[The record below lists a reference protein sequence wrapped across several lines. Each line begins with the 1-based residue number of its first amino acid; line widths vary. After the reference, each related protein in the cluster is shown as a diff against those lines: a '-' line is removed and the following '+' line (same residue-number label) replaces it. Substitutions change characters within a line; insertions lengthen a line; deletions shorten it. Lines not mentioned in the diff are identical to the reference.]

1 MFLIRLTFKNA
12 FRHTLRSFLTILGI
26 TVALLAFGLL
36 RTVMDAWHIGVEAS
50 SATRLVTRNAVS
62 LIVPLPLSYRERIRG
77 VPGITHVSYGNWFG
91 GIYIDEKNFFANF
104 VVEPES
110 YLALYPEI
118 LIDPAQKNDFLRDR
132 KGAIAGRKLAE
143 RFNWKIGDTIT
154 LKGTIYPGQWEMVI
168 RGIYD
173 GARPD
178 TDLTTLLFQF
188 DYVDE
193 TMKKTSPSRSGQVGF
208 FMLGIADPDLAGEIS
223 RAVDDTFKNSQAETL
238 TETEKAFQL
247 GFVAMSEAILM
258 AINLVSY
265 VVILIIL
272 AVAANTMAMSVRER
286 TAEFAVMK
294 TLGFKGPAI
303 AALVLGES
311 IILSLTGTAV
321 ALALTDPLAQ
331 AFGSTLSQYFPVFAV
346 SRQTILIGLGAGV
359 FVGVAAAALPAW
371 RVWSTPIAESFR
383 RIG

>member
-1 MFLIRLTFKNA
+1 
-12 FRHTLRSFLTILGI
+12 
-26 TVALLAFGLL
+26 
-36 RTVMDAWHIGVEAS
+36 
-50 SATRLVTRNAVS
+50 
-62 LIVPLPLSYRERIRG
+62 

-91 GIYIDEKNFFANF
+91 GIYIDEKNFFGNF

-110 YLALYPEI
+110 YLALYPE
-118 LIDPAQKNDFLRDR
+118 LLLPPAQKNDFFRDR

-143 RFNWKIGDTIT
+143 RFNWKVGDTIT

-168 RGIYD
+168 RGVYD

-178 TDLTTLLFQF
+178 TDISTLLFHF

-193 TMKKTSPSRSGQVGF
+193 TMKKSSPARAGQVGF
-208 FMLGIADPDLAGEIS
+208 FMLGIADPDMAAEVS

-247 GFVAMSEAILM
+247 GFVAMSEAILT

-286 TAEFAVMK
+286 TAEFAVFK

-311 IILSLTGTAV
+311 MIISLAGTAIG
-321 ALALTDPLAQ
+321 LALTNPLAQ
-331 AFGSTLSQYFPVFAV
+331 AFGATLSQYFPVFAV
-346 SRQTILIGLGAGV
+346 SKQTILIGLFSGV
-359 FVGVAAAALPAW
+359 FVGVAAAAAPAW
-371 RVWSTPIAESFR
+371 RVWRTPIAESFR

>member
-1 MFLIRLTFKNA
+1 MFLIRLVVKNA
-12 FRHTLRSFLTILGI
+12 FRHTLRSCLTILGI
-26 TVALLAFGLL
+26 TIALLAFGLL
-36 RTVMDAWHIGVEAS
+36 RTVMDAWHMGVEAS

-77 VPGITHVSYGNWFG
+77 APGITHVSYGNWFG
-91 GIYIDEKNFFANF
+91 GIYIDEKNFFGNF
-104 VVEPES
+104 TVEPES

-118 LIDPAQKNDFLRDR
+118 LLPPAHKTEFLRDR

-143 RFNWKIGDTIT
+143 RFNWKVGDTIT

-178 TDLTTLLFQF
+178 TDVSTLLFHF

-193 TMKKTSPSRSGQVGF
+193 TMKKTSPARAGQVGF
-208 FMLGIADPDLAGEIS
+208 FMLGIADPDMAAQVS

-247 GFVAMSEAILM
+247 GFVSMSEAILT

-286 TAEFAVMK
+286 TAEFAVLK

-311 IILSLTGTAV
+311 MTLSLAGTGLG
-321 ALALTDPLAQ
+321 LALIDPLAQ
-331 AFGSTLSQYFPVFAV
+331 AFGATLSQYFPVFAV
-346 SRQTILIGLGAGV
+346 SRQTVLLGLFSGL
-359 FVGVAAAALPAW
+359 FVGVAAAAAPAW
-371 RVWSTPIAESFR
+371 RVWKTPIAESFR